1 MKNLKYF
8 TVILLVSC
16 SVLLSQSMRGRNMPS
31 IGVLSGV
38 VVDSST
44 GTPVHYAS
52 VSVISLRSDEIVSG
66 GITDKDGQFYIEK
79 LPLGKHQAVIEF
91 IGYKKKTIGPILL
104 SPRGGGIE
112 QNLGEIT
119 LVQTSLEFEAVDVVA
134 ERPMY
139 TQTAEKKIF
148 NVEQSTLASG
158 GSALDALRQVPGVDV
173 DIDGKVS
180 LRGSTQVNMLIDGKP
195 SILTSSDQEAMLE
208 AIPADNI
215 QDIEVIT
222 NPSAK
227 YDPEGMAG
235 IINIVLKE
243 NKFAGLNG
251 NIKVGTSTN
260 NAYNTSGQL
269 NFRNEKVNLFMNG
282 TIRNNV
288 RGGSGFNY
296 REATIFGT
304 TSMLDQEISG
314 ARGGK
319 KSMLK
324 TGVELY
330 INQFNTIGMTATYS
344 ISDRIGDRDA
354 HTFVTPDTTEDS
366 ILEYTRIGDNDNDHT
381 SKKLTLSYDKKFR
394 NPKRTFSAYVDL
406 SKGNDGRLS
415 NSVTEADEIVLDFLG
430 GADPEKTTTDNEKT
444 TFDLQ
449 ADYVHPFGKNI
460 KLEAGYKG
468 SDRGYDNQFFT
479 YDVMNDETVLDSAR
493 SNHFLYDEN
502 IQAAYAQF
510 TLKKGI
516 WGINAGLRGE
526 TVTTVSELRDTDE
539 HFENPYTSYFPS
551 GSISVDLPLGLQLQT
566 SYSRRIN
573 RPSYRKLNPVAHQ
586 YDQNSIR
593 KGNPFLKP
601 EYIDVAEVNVSWY
614 TASVGAYYRKTHD
627 KINYYKTMTE
637 EGVTIVSFEN
647 FDEEV
652 SYGLEGTLF
661 GPIGKKL
668 RLMLSGNVYMDE
680 VDASSVFDN
689 DDYDHTSTGFM
700 GRFSATMKVTPSF
713 EVMLMGFYRSGR
725 DIPLGKLDDMSF
737 MSLSVKK
744 KYFDNRFAVS
754 LKFNDL
760 FDTMG
765 FGFVTR
771 GENYYQK
778 SNRKFESQIATIS
791 LEYFFGEMEDRS
803 KFGRKKGRE
812 RNGSDMGGFEIE

>member
-1 MKNLKYF
+1 MQ
-8 TVILLVSC
+8 TLVFA
-16 SVLLSQSMRGRNMPS
+16 QQMRRGNMPK

-38 VVDSST
+38 VVDSSA
-44 GTPVHYAS
+44 GTPIHYAS
-52 VSVISLRSDEIVSG
+52 VSVIGMRSGVIISG
-66 GITDKDGQFYIEK
+66 GITDKEGQFYIEN

-104 SPRGGGIE
+104 SPRGEGIE
-112 QNLGEIT
+112 QNLGEIS
-119 LVQTSLEFEAVDVVA
+119 LVQTSLKFGVVDVEA

-148 NVEQSTLASG
+148 NVEQSTMASG

-243 NKFAGLNG
+243 NKFAGMNG
-251 NIKVGTSTN
+251 NIKAGKSTN

-269 NFRNEKVNLFMNG
+269 NFRNDKVNLFMNG

-288 RGGSGFNY
+288 RGASGFNY
-296 REATIFGT
+296 REATILGT
-304 TSMLDQEISG
+304 TSILDQEISG
-314 ARGGK
+314 ARGGE

-324 TGVELY
+324 TGVEFY
-330 INQFNTIGMTATYS
+330 PNRFNTVGLTAMYS

-354 HTFVTPDTTEDS
+354 HTFAIPDTTIDS
-366 ILEYTRIGDNDNDHT
+366 MIEYTRIGNNDNDHT
-381 SKKLTLSYDKKFR
+381 SKKLTLSYDRKFR
-394 NPKRTFSAYVDL
+394 NPKRKFSAYADYSL
-406 SKGNDGRLS
+406 GTDSRLTYS
-415 NSVTEADEIVLDFLG
+415 RTLADSLVLELLG
-430 GADPEKTTTDNEKT
+430 GADSEKTTTDNKKNT
-444 TFDLQ
+444 IDLQ
-449 ADYVHPFGKNI
+449 MDYVHPFGKNI

-468 SDRGYDNQFFT
+468 SLRGFDNQFYT
-479 YDVMNDETVLDSAR
+479 YDILEEESVLDSAR

-510 TLKKGI
+510 SLKRGKIGI
-516 WGINAGLRGE
+516 QAGLRGE
-526 TVTTVSELRDTDE
+526 TVMTLSELRDTE
-539 HFENPYTSYFPS
+539 EVFENPYTSLFPS
-551 GSISVDLPLGLQLQT
+551 GSISVDLPLGLQIQS

-573 RPSYRKLNPVAHQ
+573 RPSYRRLNPVAHQ
-586 YDQNSIR
+586 YDQSSIR

-601 EYIDVAEVNVSWY
+601 EYIDVAEVNLSWY
-614 TASVGAYYRKTHD
+614 TASAGVYYRRTHD
-627 KINYYKTMTE
+627 KINYYKTINND
-637 EGVTIVSFEN
+637 GVTIVSFEN
-647 FDEEV
+647 FDEVV

-661 GPIGKKL
+661 GPIGEKL

-689 DDYDHTSTGFM
+689 DNYDHTSTGFM
-700 GRFSATMKVTPSF
+700 GRFSATMNVTPTF
-713 EVMLMGFYRSGR
+713 EMMLMGFYRSAR
-725 DIPLGKLDDMSF
+725 DIPLGKLDAMSF

-744 KYFDNRFAVS
+744 KYFDDRFAVS

-765 FGFVTR
+765 FGFVTED
-771 GENYYQK
+771 ENYYQK

-803 KFGRKKGRE
+803 KFGRKRNRE
-812 RNGSDMGGFEIE
+812 KNGSNMDGFEIE